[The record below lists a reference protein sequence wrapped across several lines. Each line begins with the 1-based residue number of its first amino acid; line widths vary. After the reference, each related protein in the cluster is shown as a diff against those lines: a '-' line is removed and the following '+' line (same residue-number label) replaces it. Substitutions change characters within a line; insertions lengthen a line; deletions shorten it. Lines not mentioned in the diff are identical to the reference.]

1 MRNKKCLYKNFQL
14 ILGLTICL
22 LFTTFTVAQNKE
34 TDKDLA
40 QAIEFA
46 KQNRQIDALPL
57 LEKVALRY
65 PDDAE
70 IQARLGVAI
79 LANSVTYKDETVRK
93 KEIARAA
100 VILKKAKKLG
110 TENAMAL
117 DYLDSIERGGD
128 IDSVSNASNK
138 DVEAAIREGEGFFGR
153 GEYDKAITAYQRAFK
168 LDPQSYNAV
177 LFIGDCY
184 YTQGKYKESEIWF
197 AKAVMINP
205 DREQAFR
212 FWGDALAGQGKGREA
227 LEKFANA
234 FIAETNSRLVFDSWM
249 ESVKQFGLRKTSPF
263 IEIPV
268 NENEEEIV
276 IDSTKLNSADGSIA
290 WSKFTEVRKNQII
303 KFNLVANGREFRSTV
318 SEDIEC
324 LKSVVLEIKRLS
336 ENNKTLKL
344 NKSFENLI
352 KLDSLGMLD
361 IYTILF
367 IHGGN
372 NSPEYIKFREK
383 NRERLLRFLL
393 EYFADDNQTN
403 SKNIA

>member
-1 MRNKKCLYKNFQL
+1 MRNEKCLYKNFQL

-40 QAIEFA
+40 QAMEFV

-79 LANSVTYKDETVRK
+79 LANSVTYKDEAVRK
-93 KEIARAA
+93 KEIARAG

-110 TENAMAL
+110 TGNLMAL
-117 DYLDSIERGGD
+117 DYLDSIEQGGD
-128 IDSVSNASNK
+128 IDSVSDASNK

-168 LDPQSYNAV
+168 LDPQSYNAA
-177 LFIGDCY
+177 LFIGDCFY
-184 YTQGKYKESEIWF
+184 SQRKYKESEIWF
-197 AKAVMINP
+197 AKAVIIDP

-212 FWGDALAGQGKGREA
+212 FWGDALVGQGKGREA

-234 FIAETNSRLVFDSWM
+234 YIADTNTRLVFDSFM
-249 ESVKQFGLRKTSPF
+249 DGIKQFGLRKTIPF
-263 IEIPV
+263 IEIPSK
-268 NENEEEIV
+268 EDEKEIV
-276 IDSTKLNSADGSIA
+276 IDATKLNSADGTIA
-290 WSKFTEVRKNQII
+290 WNKFTEVRKNQII
-303 KFNLVANGREFRSTV
+303 KFNLVANGREFSSTV
-318 SEDIEC
+318 SEDVEC
-324 LKSVVLEIKRLS
+324 LKSVVLELKRLS
-336 ENNKTLKL
+336 TINKSLKL
-344 NKSFENLI
+344 NKSLENLI

-361 IYTILF
+361 VYTILF
-367 IHGGN
+367 IHGGL
-372 NSPEYIKFREK
+372 NSPEYVNFRMK

-393 EYFADDNQTN
+393 EYFADDNQIT
-403 SKNIA
+403 SKDVA